1 MAARKNNK
9 KRNCY
14 EQEGHGVALRSGAFI
29 SQFDFIVSIIFFL
42 RHVPSLRR

>member
-14 EQEGHGVALRSGAFI
+14 EQEGRGVRSGAFI

-42 RHVPSLRR
+42 RHVPSLRRR